1 MADGLYYCE
10 HYENTC
16 PKKKQCRRYI
26 NTEDPCVVPLFK
38 MMCTENNNYVLYM
51 HSEIS
56 VDRGDSVG
64 RDNFIDRGGSV
75 DRDASVCN
83 ETTNNNSN
91 EQKEDIGNV

>member
-1 MADGLYYCE
+1 MADGFYYCE

-56 VDRGDSVG
+56 VDRGDSVD
-64 RDNFIDRGGSV
+64 RDSSV
-75 DRDASVCN
+75 DRDDSVCN

-91 EQKEDIGNV
+91 EQKEDIENV

>member
-1 MADGLYYCE
+1 MADGFYYCE
-10 HYENTC
+10 HYENKC

-51 HSEIS
+51 CSEIS
-56 VDRGDSVG
+56 VGREDST
-64 RDNFIDRGGSV
+64 
-75 DRDASVCN
+75 CN

-91 EQKEDIGNV
+91 EQKEDAKNV

>member
-56 VDRGDSVG
+56 VDRGDSV
-64 RDNFIDRGGSV
+64 
-75 DRDASVCN
+75 CN

-91 EQKEDIGNV
+91 EQKEDIENV